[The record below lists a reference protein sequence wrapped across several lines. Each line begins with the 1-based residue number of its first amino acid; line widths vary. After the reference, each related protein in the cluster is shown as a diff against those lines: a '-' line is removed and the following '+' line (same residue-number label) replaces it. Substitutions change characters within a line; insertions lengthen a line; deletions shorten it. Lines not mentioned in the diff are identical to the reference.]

1 MARRTAVIDIGSNS
15 ARLVIFQKTS
25 RFGFHLLAQ
34 HKSRVRIGE
43 GAYHQQGYLQPVPM
57 ERAFETLRAFA
68 GIMREYRVT
77 KTLCVATS
85 ALRDAPNR
93 SEFVE
98 RVSREL
104 GIHIRV
110 IDGKEEARYGALA
123 AANLLPP
130 VADAITIDIGG
141 GSADMALLHKGR
153 IVETCSLDLGTVRLK
168 ELFTAGQIDR
178 PAAEAFIQQELRR
191 LPADFAAAVAIG
203 IGGTTRA
210 LARGMME
217 SSEYP
222 FDKLHAYTYTLKEKQ
237 SYLDR
242 IITADPA
249 TLEALMIPSGRFDT
263 IREGTLIFRKIL
275 EHIGAREVI
284 TSGVG
289 VREGVYLHDRLR
301 KHKDRFPRDINPSI
315 VSIRDRID
323 ILDLPAGN
331 KRSIGHTLF
340 SLFADAFGGT
350 KWDETML
357 MHALSLSDIGKMLTI
372 YKEHHHAF
380 YVALHELN
388 YGFTHEEMVLIAM
401 ILRSKGK
408 KYHKELFRQYRSLL
422 PRKKRL
428 KWLIFL
434 HTLTLIIHENAPK
447 AKVKMRYRD
456 NLLKIEGDFA
466 PYLMREQV
474 AQIYRPEKLKIEIV
488 SRSS

>member
-1 MARRTAVIDIGSNS
+1 MAGRTAVIDIGSNS

-43 GAYHQQGYLQPVPM
+43 GAYHRQGYLQPVPM

-68 GIMREYRVT
+68 GIVREYRVT

-93 SEFVE
+93 SEFID
-98 RVSREL
+98 RVRQEL
-104 GIHIRV
+104 GIHVRV

-130 VADAITIDIGG
+130 EEDAITIDIGG

-168 ELFTAGQIDR
+168 ELFTREQIDR
-178 PAAEAFIQQELRR
+178 PAAEAFIQKALRR
-191 LPADFAAAVAIG
+191 LPETFVSKVAIG

-237 SYLDR
+237 RYLDR
-242 IITADPA
+242 IITADPEI
-249 TLEALMIPSGRFDT
+249 LEAMMIPSGRFDT
-263 IREGTLIFRKIL
+263 IREGTLIFRMIL
-275 EHIGAREVI
+275 EHIGARKIV

-323 ILDLPAGN
+323 ILDLPSGN
-331 KRSIGHTLF
+331 KRSIGHALFGLF
-340 SLFADAFGGT
+340 SDAFGGT

-408 KYHKELFRQYRSLL
+408 KYHKELFRRYKTLL
-422 PRKKRL
+422 PKKKRL

-447 AKVKMRYRD
+447 AKVRMRYR
-456 NLLKIEGDFA
+456 NNVLRIEGDFA
-466 PYLMREQV
+466 PYLIREQV
-474 AQIYRPEKLKIEIV
+474 GQIHPPGKIRIEIGTV
-488 SRSS
+488 

>member
-1 MARRTAVIDIGSNS
+1 MAGRTAVIDIGSNS

-68 GIMREYRVT
+68 GIVQEYRVT

-93 SEFVE
+93 SEFVD
-98 RVSREL
+98 RVRREL
-104 GIHIRV
+104 GIRIRV

-130 VADAITIDIGG
+130 EEDAITIDIGG
-141 GSADMALLHKGR
+141 GSADMALLHRGR

-168 ELFTAGQIDR
+168 ELFTRDQIDR
-178 PAAEAFIQQELRR
+178 PAAEAFIQKALQR
-191 LPADFAAAVAIG
+191 LPETFTSKVAIG

-222 FDKLHAYTYTLKEKQ
+222 FDKLHAYTYILKEKQ
-237 SYLDR
+237 PYLDR
-242 IITADPA
+242 IITADPEI
-249 TLEALMIPSGRFDT
+249 LEALMIPSGRFDT
-263 IREGTLIFRKIL
+263 IREGTLIFRMIL
-275 EHIGAREVI
+275 EHIGARKIV

-323 ILDLPAGN
+323 ILDLPSGN
-331 KRSIGHTLF
+331 KRAIGHALF
-340 SLFADAFGGT
+340 GLFADAFGGT

-408 KYHKELFRQYRSLL
+408 KYHKELFRRYKTLL
-422 PRKKRL
+422 PKKKRL

-447 AKVKMRYRD
+447 AKVRMRYR
-456 NLLKIEGDFA
+456 NNVLRIEGDFA
-466 PYLMREQV
+466 PYLIREQV
-474 AQIYRPEKLKIEIV
+474 GQIHTPGKIRIEIKTV
-488 SRSS
+488 